1 VGDLFVVR
9 VAGNVATGAGPIV
22 KGSIEFAVAE
32 LGARLIVVLGHS
44 ECGAV
49 KAATAHIEAR
59 DALPGSIG
67 PLVEI
72 IRPAVERAAD
82 RAGDKLANVIQ
93 ANVEKCVDTLK
104 HLDPILSKFAGSGEL
119 KVVGAVYDLK
129 TGKVDVLA

>member
-1 VGDLFVVR
+1 
-9 VAGNVATGAGPIV
+9 
-22 KGSIEFAVAE
+22 
-32 LGARLIVVLGHS
+32 
-44 ECGAV
+44 
-49 KAATAHIEAR
+49 
-59 DALPGSIG
+59 LPGSIG